1 MGLQDVMADRA
12 HLAAPVRRALQVWRE
27 VQGIRDQLVRAG
39 RLGSEDPPEYR
50 VWKVRLAHR
59 VYRAR
64 RGRPVR
70 RATRVRLLRPAR
82 RASQVRS

>member
-1 MGLQDVMADRA
+1 MAKTGIQGP
-12 HLAAPVRRALQVWRE
+12 LAVPVQRALQAWRE

-39 RLGSEDPPEYR
+39 RLESEDPPEYR
-50 VWKVRLAHR
+50 AWKVRLAHR

-70 RATRVRLLRPAR
+70 RATLAHLPKPAR
-82 RASQVRS
+82 RATQVRS